1 MECNVLFPS
10 AGRRVELIGCF
21 RRAAKSLDISSRII
35 TADLSD
41 MAPAVFY
48 GDRYYPVP
56 RADAPDYIDCLTK
69 ICRKES
75 IRLVVP
81 TIDEE
86 LLPLAASAQ
95 TIKEATGAV
104 VLVPTQNVVTIC
116 RDKRKTASFFAQNG
130 FACPKTYSNEE
141 LNRGDFNYPLFLK
154 PAVGSAGEGA
164 HAIYSR
170 EALDFYRHATDN
182 QVVQELIYGTE
193 YSVDVLCGFDTAPV
207 AIVPRR
213 RLAVRAGEI
222 VWGRVEKNKTIIADV
237 RRLIRLLRPTG
248 MLTVQCICTP
258 DAINYIEINPR
269 FGGGVIMSILA
280 GVDFPAYLY
289 RMIRGESLAFM
300 DDYADGADF
309 LRCDHTFRAARRL
322 RDDTSSDL

>member
-21 RRAAKSLDISSRII
+21 RRAAKSLGIASRII

-48 GDRYYPVP
+48 GDQYYPVP
-56 RADAPDYIDCLTK
+56 RADAPGYIDCITDICCKEK
-69 ICRKES
+69 IGL
-75 IRLVVP
+75 IVP

-86 LLPLAASAQ
+86 LLPLAESAQ
-95 TIKEATGAV
+95 AIKEATGAI
-104 VLVPTQNVVTIC
+104 VLVPPAEVVAVC
-116 RDKRKTASFFAQNG
+116 RDKRKTAIFFEQNG
-130 FACPKTYSNEE
+130 FGCPRTYSDEE
-141 LNRGDFNYPLFLK
+141 LDCGAYHFPLFIK

-164 HAIYSR
+164 RAIHSR
-170 EALDFYRHATDN
+170 NALNFYRHAMDN
-182 QVVQELIYGTE
+182 QMIQELICGAE

-207 AIVPRR
+207 VIVPRR

-222 VWGRVEKNKTIIADV
+222 VWGRVEKNTDIIADV
-237 RRLIRLLRPTG
+237 RRLIEVLRPTG
-248 MLTVQCICTP
+248 MLTVQCIQTT
-258 DAINYIEINPR
+258 DAIRYLEINPR

-289 RMIRGESLAFM
+289 RLLRGESLSFM
-300 DDYADGADF
+300 ESYDDGADF
-309 LRCDHTFRAARRL
+309 LRCDHTFRAAGRL
-322 RDDTSSDL
+322 PDDTGSDL